1 MRTKRSRRLALSLV
15 LLFLG
20 SAGAAPGRCAAPQGP
35 PTREP
40 LSEASRQWLDE
51 VVPYIITPAE
61 KEVFLRLGTE
71 KERGEFIERFWK
83 KRDPNPVTSENEA
96 KLEYYRRIAQ
106 VNRLFSTS
114 GISGWRTDR
123 GRIYILLGPPKE
135 VQRDF
140 GSQGSGLSAFTGPKE
155 TWQYW
160 DLPNPKL
167 PYNMEFVFVDRF
179 GTGSYVL
186 DQSFRADRGRNTSL
200 DAASVTFQFDALE
213 NLSEALKNPFENL
226 GNIKG
231 VITAEVEYDLVPFR
245 WDVFAF
251 KGAPKKDYLPLIVE
265 VPYASM
271 PVKKGDGADL
281 ISLNLTMNASDALG
295 RIVFGTSRDVN
306 FRRTAAE
313 TASSGELSLDLQA
326 SLFLEP
332 GAYTFHLR
340 VLDNYSG
347 KMGTSHRE
355 VRVPEFDSG
364 GLALSDLILSPAPIE
379 EPRPAG
385 GKAGE
390 APLPGIS
397 LAGSSSEIGPGD
409 EVNLYFEVYGLSLD
423 PATGLGRFAAEY
435 SLRQDGRT
443 LSRIPAAPVPPAPER
458 DRRLRNSFRIK
469 DIKPGDYVLRVE
481 ITDGVTG
488 RSAWKE
494 RAFHVSDRSSDTPR
508 QGD

>member
-20 SAGAAPGRCAAPQGP
+20 AAGAAPGRCAAPQGP
-35 PTREP
+35 PAREP

-71 KERGEFIERFWK
+71 KERGEFIEGFWK
-83 KRDPNPVTSENEA
+83 KRDPDPVTPENEA

-106 VNRLFSTS
+106 TNKLFSTS

-186 DQSFRADRGRNTSL
+186 DQSFRADRGRNALL

-226 GNIKG
+226 GNLKG
-231 VITAEVEYDLVPFR
+231 VITAEVDYDLVPFR

-251 KGAPKKDYLPLIVE
+251 KGTPKNDFLPMLVE
-265 VPYASM
+265 VPYASI
-271 PVKKGDGADL
+271 PVKKGEGADL
-281 ISLNLTMNASDALG
+281 ISLNLTVNVSDALG

-313 TASSGELSLDLQA
+313 TASSGDRSLDLQA

-332 GAYTFHLR
+332 AVYTFHLR

-355 VRVPEFDSG
+355 VRVPELDSG
-364 GLALSDLILSPAPIE
+364 ELALSDLVLSPTPIE
-379 EPRPAG
+379 ELRPAG
-385 GKAGE
+385 GKAG
-390 APLPGIS
+390 AGPLPGIS
-397 LAGSSSEIGPGD
+397 LAGTSSDIGSGD
-409 EVNLYFEVYGLSLD
+409 ELNLYLEVYGLSLD

-435 SLRQDGRT
+435 FLMQDGKT
-443 LSRIPAAPVPPAPER
+443 LSRIPASQTPPAPER
-458 DRRLRNSFRIK
+458 DCRLRSSFRLK
-469 DIKPGDYVLRVE
+469 DLKPGDYVLRAK
-481 ITDGVTG
+481 ITDGVSGST
-488 RSAWKE
+488 AWKE
-494 RAFHVSDRSSDTPR
+494 RPFHVSE
-508 QGD
+508 

>member
-20 SAGAAPGRCAAPQGP
+20 AAGAAPGRCAAPQGP

-61 KEVFLRLGTE
+61 KEVFLRFGTE
-71 KERGEFIERFWK
+71 KERGGFIESFWK
-83 KRDPNPVTSENEA
+83 KRDPDPSTPENEA
-96 KLEYYRRIAQ
+96 KLEYYRRNAQ
-106 VNRLFSTS
+106 ANRLFSTS

-123 GRIYILLGPPKE
+123 GRIYILLGAPKE

-140 GSQGSGLSAFTGPKE
+140 GSQGSGLSAFLGPKE

-186 DQSFRADRGRNTSL
+186 DQSFRADRGRNASL

-226 GNIKG
+226 GNLKG
-231 VITAEVEYDLVPFR
+231 VITAEVDYDLVPFR

-251 KGAPKKDYLPLIVE
+251 KGAPKKDYLPLVVQ
-265 VPYASM
+265 VPYASI

-281 ISLNLTMNASDALG
+281 ISLNLTVNVSDALG

-313 TASSGELSLDLQA
+313 TASSGDRSLDLQA

-332 GAYTFHLR
+332 AVYTFHLR

-355 VRVPEFDSG
+355 VRVPDFDAG
-364 GLALSDLILSPAPIE
+364 ELALSDLLLSSMPVDDG
-379 EPRPAG
+379 RPDEGKRG
-385 GKAGE
+385 GG
-390 APLPGIS
+390 PLPGLR
-397 LAGSSSEIGPGD
+397 LAGTLSDLRAGD
-409 EVNLYFEVYGLSLD
+409 ELYLYFEAYGFSVD
-423 PATGLGRFAAEY
+423 PATGLHRFAAEY
-435 SLRQDGRT
+435 SLMQDGKT
-443 LSRIPAAPVPPAPER
+443 LSRIPAAQAPPAPER
-458 DRRLRNSFRIK
+458 DCRLRNSFRLK
-469 DIKPGDYVLRVE
+469 DLKPGDYVLRAK
-481 ITDGVTG
+481 ITDGVSG
-488 RSAWKE
+488 SMAWKE
-494 RAFHVSDRSSDTPR
+494 RPFHVSE
-508 QGD
+508 

>member
-1 MRTKRSRRLALSLV
+1 MSPIRSKKPALFLV
-15 LLFLG
+15 LMF
-20 SAGAAPGRCAAPQGP
+20 CAAAAAVAHEPAQ
-35 PTREP
+35 REP
-40 LSEASRQWLDE
+40 LSAASRQWLDE
-51 VVPYIITPAE
+51 VVPYIITSAE

-71 KERGEFIERFWK
+71 KERGEFIESFWR
-83 KRDPNPVTSENEA
+83 KRDPDPSTPENEA

-106 VNRLFSTS
+106 ANRLFSTS
-114 GISGWRTDR
+114 GLAGWRTDR

-140 GSQGSGLSAFTGPKE
+140 GSQAAGLSAFTGPKE

-167 PYNMEFVFVDRF
+167 PYNMEFVFIDRF

-186 DQSFRADRGRNTSL
+186 DRSYRADRGRSEPVDL
-200 DAASVTFQFDALE
+200 AAVTFQFDSMEL
-213 NLSEALKNPFENL
+213 LSEALRNPLENL
-226 GNIKG
+226 GNLKG
-231 VITAEVEYDLVPFR
+231 VITSEVDYDLVPFR
-245 WDVFAF
+245 WEAFAF
-251 KGAPKKDYLPLIVE
+251 KGAPKKTYLPLLVQ

-281 ISLNLTMNASDALG
+281 ISLNLTVNVSDALG
-295 RIVFGTSRDVN
+295 RVVFGTSRDIN

-313 TASSGELSLDLQA
+313 TAASGDRNLDLQA

-355 VRVPEFDSG
+355 VAVPDFDSG
-364 GLALSDLILSPAPIE
+364 GLALSDLVLSPAPIE
-379 EPRPAG
+379 EPQPAR
-385 GKAGE
+385 GKEGE
-390 APLPGIS
+390 GPLPGPR
-397 LAGSSSEIGPGD
+397 LAGSSSDIGPGD
-409 EVNLYFEVYGLSLD
+409 ELNLYFEVYGLSLD

-435 SLRQDGRT
+435 SMLRQDGKT
-443 LSRIPAAPVPPAPER
+443 LARIPAAPVPPAPEQ
-458 DRRLRNSFRIK
+458 DRRIRSSFRIK
-469 DIKPGDYVLRVE
+469 EMRPGDYVLRAE

-488 RSAWKE
+488 SSARKE
-494 RAFHVSDRSSDTPR
+494 RSFHVSDRSSGTYG

>member
-20 SAGAAPGRCAAPQGP
+20 AAGAAPGRFAAPQGP

-123 GRIYILLGPPKE
+123 GRIYILLGAPKE

-140 GSQGSGLSAFTGPKE
+140 SSQGSGLSAFMGPKE

-186 DQSFRADRGRNTSL
+186 DQSFRANRGRDAPL
-200 DAASVTFQFDALE
+200 DAASVTFQFDSLE
-213 NLSEALKNPFENL
+213 LLSEALKNPFENL
-226 GNIKG
+226 GNLKG
-231 VITAEVEYDLVPFR
+231 VITAEVDYDLVPFR
-245 WDVFAF
+245 WEAFAF
-251 KGAPKKDYLPLIVE
+251 KGVPKKAYLPLLVQ

-271 PVKKGDGADL
+271 PVKKGEGVDL
-281 ISLNLTMNASDALG
+281 VSLNLTVNVSDALG

-313 TASSGELSLDLQA
+313 MAASGDRSLDLQA
-326 SLFLEP
+326 SLYLEP
-332 GAYTFHLR
+332 AVYTFHLR

-355 VRVPEFDSG
+355 VPVPDFDSG
-364 GLALSDLILSPAPIE
+364 ELALSDLVLSPAPIE
-379 EPRPAG
+379 EPRSAG

-390 APLPGIS
+390 GPPQGIS
-397 LAGSSSEIGPGD
+397 LAGTSSDIGAGD
-409 EVNLYFEVYGLSLD
+409 ELNLYFEVYGLSLD
-423 PATGLGRFAAEY
+423 PASRLGRFAAEY
-435 SLRQDGRT
+435 SLMRDGKT
-443 LSRIPAAPVPPAPER
+443 LSRIPAAQAPPAPER
-458 DRRLRNSFRIK
+458 DRRIRNSFRLK
-469 DIKPGDYVLRVE
+469 DLKPGDYVLRAK
-481 ITDGVTG
+481 ITDGVSGST
-488 RSAWKE
+488 AWKE
-494 RAFHVSDRSSDTPR
+494 RPFRVSE
-508 QGD
+508 

>member
-1 MRTKRSRRLALSLV
+1 MRTKRSTRLALFLV

-20 SAGAAPGRCAAPQGP
+20 AAGAAPGRCAAPQEP

-61 KEVFLRLGTE
+61 KEFFLRLGTE
-71 KERGEFIERFWK
+71 KERGEFIESFWR
-83 KRDPNPVTSENEA
+83 KRDPDPATPENEA
-96 KLEYYRRIAQ
+96 KLEYYGRIAQ
-106 VNRLFSTS
+106 ANRLFSTS
-114 GISGWRTDR
+114 GLAGWRTDR

-140 GSQGSGLSAFTGPKE
+140 GGQGSGLSAFTGPKE

-186 DQSFRADRGRNTSL
+186 DRSLRTDRGRNVPL
-200 DAASVTFQFDALE
+200 DVASVTFQFDALE
-213 NLSEALKNPFENL
+213 TLSEALKNPFENL
-226 GNIKG
+226 GNLKG
-231 VITAEVEYDLVPFR
+231 IITADVDYDLVPFR
-245 WDVFAF
+245 WEAFAF
-251 KGAPKKDYLPLIVE
+251 KGAPKKAYLPLLVQ

-281 ISLNLTMNASDALG
+281 ISLNLTVNVSDALG

-313 TASSGELSLDLQA
+313 TATSGERSLDLQA

-332 GAYTFHLR
+332 AVYTFHLR

-355 VRVPEFDSG
+355 VRVPDFDAG
-364 GLALSDLILSPAPIE
+364 QLALSDLVLSPLPID
-379 EPRPAG
+379 EPRPVK
-385 GKAGE
+385 GKAGKG
-390 APLPGIS
+390 PLPGLR
-397 LAGSSSEIGPGD
+397 LAGTFSDLRSGD
-409 EVNLYFEVYGLSLD
+409 ELNLYLEAYGLSLD
-423 PATGLGRFAAEY
+423 PVTGLNGFAAEY
-435 SLRQDGRT
+435 SLMQDGKT
-443 LSRIPAAPVPPAPER
+443 LARIPAAQAPPAPER
-458 DRRLRNSFRIK
+458 DCRLRNSFRLK
-469 DIKPGDYVLRVE
+469 DLKPGDYVLRAK
-481 ITDGVTG
+481 ITDGVSG
-488 RSAWKE
+488 GSAWKE
-494 RAFHVSDRSSDTPR
+494 RPFHVSE
-508 QGD
+508 